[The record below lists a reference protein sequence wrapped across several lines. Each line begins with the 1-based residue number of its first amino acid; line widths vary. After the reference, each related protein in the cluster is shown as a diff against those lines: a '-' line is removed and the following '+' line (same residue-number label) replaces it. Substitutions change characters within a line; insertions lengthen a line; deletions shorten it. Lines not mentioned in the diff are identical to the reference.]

1 LPFVRY
7 QNFRSAMF
15 GFITKHA
22 CDRRTDAWM
31 RRAVKKAQSTQLQ
44 RYFENKLNVKTAMIY
59 LQYSE

>member
-1 LPFVRY
+1 
-7 QNFRSAMF
+7 MF